1 MSVLCKQCE
10 VIRLNDAEHNGF
22 VQVAKSGKTYLGF
35 EFQESTGRL
44 FLEYELKDSFPDL
57 PVLSRSSLKGCILC
71 TLLKDEITKFRTETW
86 RSIQQQT
93 DLFIHKLLYSMSYTG
108 ESDEVLHRYSLEAL
122 LVHFKLSHPTNPD
135 DQSSHALR
143 LDIQAEPTGKH
154 LPLSPESRD

>member
-1 MSVLCKQCE
+1 MSVLCKRCE

-22 VQVAKSGKTYLGF
+22 VQVAKSGKAYLGF

-57 PVLSRSSLKGCILC
+57 PVLSRSALEGCALC
-71 TLLKDEITKFRTETW
+71 VLLKDEITKFRAQTW

-93 DLFIHKLLYSMSYTG
+93 NLFIHKLLYSMSHTR
-108 ESDEVLHRYSLEAL
+108 ESGEVLHRCSLEAL
-122 LVHFKLSHPTNPD
+122 LVHFKLFHPTNPD

-143 LDIQAEPTGKH
+143 LDIQADPTGKH
-154 LPLSPESRD
+154 LPLCLWSRD